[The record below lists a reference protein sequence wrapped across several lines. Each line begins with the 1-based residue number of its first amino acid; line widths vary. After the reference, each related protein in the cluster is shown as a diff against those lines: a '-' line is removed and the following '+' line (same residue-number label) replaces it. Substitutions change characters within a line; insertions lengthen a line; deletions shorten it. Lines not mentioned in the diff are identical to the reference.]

1 VRKLAQ
7 DFGIRLK
14 EARKRAG
21 LSRTELARRLG
32 THQVYISLL
41 ERGGENP
48 TLAACEKYAKAL
60 G

>member
-14 EARKRAG
+14 EARKSAG
-21 LSRTELARRLG
+21 LSQTDLAGPLG

-41 ERGGENP
+41 ERGTENP
-48 TLAACEKYAKAL
+48 TLAAFEKYAKAL
-60 G
+60 S